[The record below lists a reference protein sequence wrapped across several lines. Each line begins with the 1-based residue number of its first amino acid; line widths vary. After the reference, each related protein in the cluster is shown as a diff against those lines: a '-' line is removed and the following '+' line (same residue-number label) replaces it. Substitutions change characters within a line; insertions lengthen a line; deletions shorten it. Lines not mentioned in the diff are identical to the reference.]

1 MMCVLMTKKERE
13 AVNRKLDASGEGRG
27 DVHEA
32 LLVEVSVVGSS
43 MLEEHLSQLRE
54 RRKDVAVDLGRS
66 GGEGQDVS
74 LSREEKEETTH
85 VDCYVL
91 ENLGLDP
98 TGLSSFCVL
107 ELAVRRKK
115 VRREGDVTRR
125 RSVELTAS
133 SAWTSCSFQSHQ
145 TLRHRK
151 R

>member
-74 LSREEKEETTH
+74 LSRKEKEKTTH

-91 ENLGLDP
+91 EDLGLW
-98 TGLSSFCVL
+98 TSKLSSFRVL
-107 ELAVRRKK
+107 ELALRRKK
-115 VRREGDVTRR
+115 VRRGGDVTRE